1 MSDPFAAAAAAE
13 AARQAAAQS
22 NAQPAQSDSIDEDE
36 GSSSIFGGE
45 KLPSIFNKFVMP
57 NTERSGIITKLPV
70 DKQSRDVDGKPKFW
84 DDNAPEGKQVVTY
97 NTGNP
102 LNDTVFV
109 LQTEYRFTEQEIADQ
124 RLDRMDVQDDKGIRG
139 IYASGDLKKAIQ
151 RAIREAGIR
160 RSNQR
165 DLIGMRLTV
174 NRGTKVPI
182 PGTQKTRW
190 TGATARLEKV
200 S

>member
-1 MSDPFAAAAAAE
+1 MTDAFAAAYAAE
-13 AARQAAAQS
+13 QARLAAAQ
-22 NAQPAQSDSIDEDE
+22 PVQSSVVDEDE

-97 NTGNP
+97 NTGKP

-109 LQTEYRFTEQEIADQ
+109 LQTDYRFTEQEIADKN
-124 RLDRMDVQDDKGIRG
+124 LDRMDVQDDKGLRG
-139 IYASGDLKKAIQ
+139 IYASGQLKAAIAK
-151 RAIREAGIR
+151 AIREAGIK

-190 TGATARLEKV
+190 TGATAKLERV

>member
-1 MSDPFAAAAAAE
+1 MTDAFAAAAAAE
-13 AARQAAAQS
+13 QARLAAAQ
-22 NAQPAQSDSIDEDE
+22 PVQSSVVDEDE

-97 NTGNP
+97 NTGKP

-124 RLDRMDVQDDKGIRG
+124 NLDRMDVQDDKGIRG
-139 IYASGDLKKAIQ
+139 IYASGQLKAAIAK
-151 RAIREAGIR
+151 AIREAGIK

-190 TGATARLEKV
+190 TGATAKLERV

>member
-1 MSDPFAAAAAAE
+1 MTDAFAAAAAAE
-13 AARQAAAQS
+13 QARLAAAQ
-22 NAQPAQSDSIDEDE
+22 PVQSSVVDEDE

-97 NTGNP
+97 NTGKP

-109 LQTEYRFTEQEIADQ
+109 LQTDYRFTEQEIADKN
-124 RLDRMDVQDDKGIRG
+124 LDRMDVQDDKGLRG
-139 IYASGDLKKAIQ
+139 IYASGQLKAAIAK
-151 RAIREAGIR
+151 AIREAGIK

-190 TGATARLEKV
+190 TGATAKLERV